1 MCSLILTENKKKS
14 DPIPKGLHQVVL
26 FGVIDI
32 GTQPSRN
39 PAHPDKR
46 KAIFLFELPHE
57 TKVFDGKEERRV
69 ISRSLSLSMSEKA
82 TLFKFLSGWL
92 GEKPKTGFD
101 LRSLIGKNGQAN
113 VVHSPS
119 KSDPNTIYANLDSVV
134 ALAKGMQA
142 VAPSRETITFT
153 IPPGGPIDI
162 PSYMPEWIADKIRES
177 AEFKARVGAAAA
189 VKMGGE

>member
-1 MCSLILTENKKKS
+1 MCSLILTESKKKS
-14 DPIPKGLHQVVL
+14 DPVPRGLHQVVL
-26 FGVIDI
+26 FGVVDI
-32 GTQPSRN
+32 GTQKSAN

-46 KAIFLFELPHE
+46 KVVLLFELPHE

-69 ISRSLSLSMSEKA
+69 INRSFAISLNEKA

-92 GEKPKTGFD
+92 GEKPKAGFD
-101 LRSLIGKNGQAN
+101 LRALIGKNGQAN

-119 KSDPNTIYANLDSVV
+119 QSDPSVVYANLDSVV
-134 ALAKGMQA
+134 PLAKGMQA
-142 VAPSRETITFT
+142 VAPARETITFT

-162 PSYMPEWIADKIRES
+162 PSYMPEWIADKIRAS
-177 AEFKARVGAAAA
+177 AEFKARTDAAAG